1 MFAFSKKK
9 APQSSFKEIFFV
21 SKKHGGI
28 AKRKCRVIH
37 GPLCFFPLL
46 LPCFPKNSFP

>member
-21 SKKHGGI
+21 SKNHRGI
-28 AKRKCRVIH
+28 AKRKCGVIH
-37 GPLCFFPLL
+37 GPLCIFPLL
-46 LPCFPKNSFP
+46 LPCCTKNSFP